1 MNVIELRK
9 PEALLIGDI
18 QNLLRRVI
26 DAGMFLAPAGFDSV
40 AEDIF
45 NFVTDPKKVMFLG
58 AEDGAFKAVIL
69 AYLPVGNLFP
79 YPTIV
84 AFYNEGTRA
93 LSRAMGEALMDF
105 IVSNGY
111 TRVLAV
117 NMSGYADD
125 VWLRGLTPA
134 DAKSSIAG
142 SLGIFE
148 VK

>member
-9 PEALLIGDI
+9 PEALLIPDI
-18 QNLLRRVI
+18 QSLLKRGVE
-26 DAGMFLAPAGFDSV
+26 AGTFLAPGGFDSV
-40 AEDIF
+40 AQDLFE
-45 NFVTDPKKVMFLG
+45 FVTDPRQFMFLG
-58 AEDGAFKAVIL
+58 AQDGKFQAVIL
-69 AYLPVGNLFP
+69 GFLPTGNLFP

-84 AFYNEGTRA
+84 MIYNEGSRK
-93 LSRAMGEALMDF
+93 LSRMMGEALMDF

-117 NMSGYADD
+117 NTSGYPDE

-134 DAKSSIAG
+134 EAKSSIAG
-142 SLGIFE
+142 SLALFE